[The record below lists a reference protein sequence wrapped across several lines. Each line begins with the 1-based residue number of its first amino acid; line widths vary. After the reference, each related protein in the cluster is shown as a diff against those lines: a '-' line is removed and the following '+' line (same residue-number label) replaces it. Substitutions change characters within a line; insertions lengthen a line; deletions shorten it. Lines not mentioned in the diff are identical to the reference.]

1 MSKITKFFHVYGM
14 KCHSCEVA
22 VEEEINKL
30 QGIINIKA
38 DHNNSMV
45 IVTYE
50 NGLCNDDKIKLAIK
64 NSGFSSSN
72 NMLIKVLGL
81 SIIIISMFFLGNNP
95 LTGSNTSF
103 TSIETSFIMLF
114 VLGFFTSFH
123 CVGMCGGILLTQTI
137 NKYENIKDKK
147 SSFKIALL
155 YNSGR
160 IISYTII
167 GGIVGALG
175 SIFSSTIQIQNFIKI
190 IAGIFMI
197 ISGLHMI
204 GIKMLNNIRVPIFFK
219 KSTCVNNHKNPFIV
233 GYLSGFLPC
242 GPLKTMQLYAL
253 SSGSFIMGASSM
265 FVFSLGTLPIMLSF
279 AYISSRMCKSF
290 NERIYKYTGIL
301 IVILGILMLNPKLH
315 FI

>member
-22 VEEEINKL
+22 VKEEINKL
-30 QGIINIKA
+30 QGIINIEA

-50 NGLCNDDKIKLAIK
+50 NELCNDDKIKLAIK

-137 NKYENIKDKK
+137 NKDENIKDKK

-167 GGIVGALG
+167 GGIVGTLG

-204 GIKMLNNIRVPIFFK
+204 GIKILNNIKVPIFFK

-301 IVILGILMLNPKLH
+301 IIILGILMLNPRLH

>member
-1 MSKITKFFHVYGM
+1 
-14 KCHSCEVA
+14 
-22 VEEEINKL
+22 
-30 QGIINIKA
+30 
-38 DHNNSMV
+38 
-45 IVTYE
+45 
-50 NGLCNDDKIKLAIK
+50 
-64 NSGFSSSN
+64 
-72 NMLIKVLGL
+72 MLLI
-81 SIIIISMFFLGNNP
+81 
-95 LTGSNTSF
+95 
-103 TSIETSFIMLF
+103 
-114 VLGFFTSFH
+114 LGFFTSFH

-137 NKYENIKDKK
+137 NRKDNISDKK

-160 IISYTII
+160 ILSYTII

-175 SIFSSTIQIQNFIKI
+175 SIFSSTIQIQSFIKI
-190 IAGIFMI
+190 VAGIFMI

-204 GIKMLNNIRVPIFFK
+204 GIKIFNNIRLPIFFK

-242 GPLKTMQLYAL
+242 GPLQTMQLYAL

-279 AYISSRMCKSF
+279 AYISSRMSKSF
-290 NERIYKYTGIL
+290 NEKIYKYAGVL
-301 IVILGILMLNPKLH
+301 IIVLGIFMMKPGLN

>member
-190 IAGIFMI
+190 IAGVFMI

>member
-1 MSKITKFFHVYGM
+1 MSKITKFFDVYGM
-14 KCHSCEVA
+14 KCHSCEIA
-22 VEEEINKL
+22 VEKEINKL

-38 DHNNSMV
+38 DHANSMV

-50 NGLCNDDKIKLAIK
+50 SELCNDDKIKLAIK

-81 SIIIISMFFLGNNP
+81 SIVVISMFFLGNNP
-95 LTGSNTSF
+95 LTGSNSSF
-103 TSIETSFIMLF
+103 TSLETSYIMLF

-137 NKYENIKDKK
+137 NKIDSINNKK

-155 YNSGR
+155 YNIGR

-175 SIFSSTIQIQNFIKI
+175 SIFSATMQIQSFIKI
-190 IAGIFMI
+190 TAGVFMI

-204 GIKMLNNIRVPIFFK
+204 GIKIFNKINIPTFFK

-242 GPLKTMQLYAL
+242 GPLQTMQLYSL
-253 SSGSFIMGASSM
+253 SSGSLIMGASSM
-265 FVFSLGTLPIMLSF
+265 FVFSLGTLPIMLTF
-279 AYISSRMCKSF
+279 AYISSRISNSF
-290 NERIYKYTGIL
+290 NERIYKYAGIL
-301 IVILGILMLNPKLH
+301 IVILGIFMMKPGFN